1 MCRALQEILQSKF
14 NDFEDPKFQSM
25 TWFDP
30 KNWDIEDKN
39 YGNDQIKT
47 LYAAFKKPLNYL
59 KFNENVALKEW
70 RSLKNYVKSY
80 FRIGDDMKAFDVWQK
95 IFKFKRVDY
104 PNMSPLENYNFSI
117 GV

>member
-1 MCRALQEILQSKF
+1 MPLIKKKEVCGTLKEILQSKF

-47 LYAAFKKPLNYL
+47 LYAAFKEPLNYL
-59 KFNENVALKEW
+59 KFNENLASKEW
-70 RSLKNYVKSY
+70 REA
-80 FRIGDDMKAFDVWQK
+80 M
-95 IFKFKRVDY
+95 
-104 PNMSPLENYNFSI
+104 
-117 GV
+117 